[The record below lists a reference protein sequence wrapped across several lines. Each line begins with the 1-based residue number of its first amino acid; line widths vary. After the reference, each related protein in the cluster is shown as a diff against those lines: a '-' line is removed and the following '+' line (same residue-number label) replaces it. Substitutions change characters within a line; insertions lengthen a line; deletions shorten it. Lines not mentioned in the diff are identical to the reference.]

1 MSDSRT
7 RRRVLRESVA
17 SIAGL
22 SAVSM
27 ITKGQ
32 STTSERI
39 NKDFDPNN
47 ESEVKRFVSKLLE
60 REREKQEEIYSTL
73 SNEQQD
79 VVAEGLSLEKI
90 KTTVTHQAE
99 SPTASNTNS
108 YSATFVQEGQSTLGE
123 NIWNYHHEIE
133 YDYTGSG
140 CPIDVTD
147 VSNEAWATNIS
158 LGWSYDG
165 DVSDSTDINN
175 GGCGD
180 SDEARSLKQ
189 GKFSYALNGTVYTAN
204 PMSRLAGSTKYD
216 FGAGNYLP
224 DVWVVEQECD
234 YCNGIVGDG

>member
-108 YSATFVQEGQSTLGE
+108 YSATFV
-123 NIWNYHHEIE
+123 
-133 YDYTGSG
+133 
-140 CPIDVTD
+140 
-147 VSNEAWATNIS
+147 
-158 LGWSYDG
+158 
-165 DVSDSTDINN
+165 
-175 GGCGD
+175 
-180 SDEARSLKQ
+180 
-189 GKFSYALNGTVYTAN
+189 
-204 PMSRLAGSTKYD
+204 
-216 FGAGNYLP
+216 
-224 DVWVVEQECD
+224 
-234 YCNGIVGDG
+234 